1 MARKITFLQRIGYL
15 IEAAIVIPLGIFIK
29 YLPRPIAFAIGRGL
43 ARLIFRIDK
52 KNKYWAYENLKI
64 IFGEGTMSKQEQ
76 DALIKK
82 TYQFIVRGAI
92 EFLKIGFIT
101 PKNYE
106 KYAYYENYE
115 SYEKALKLGKGAII
129 VTAHMGNWE
138 YFGSIPAKLGVDLG
152 AVINRQFNPYTDD
165 WLRRI
170 REKQGKI
177 KCFYNSIPDLAKISR
192 HLKAGGTIAML
203 LDQTYYFKP
212 IFVPFFGRTAAT
224 ADGPAKLHLKYGAPL
239 IIAMS
244 IMQPDGRYKM
254 MFEEPK
260 IFEKS
265 GDPEADH
272 KKIMTWIN
280 SRYEEYIRQYPE
292 QWFSLLHP
300 RWERT
305 KAEDFEGLDVDPW

>member
-1 MARKITFLQRIGYL
+1 MARKISLLQRVGYL
-15 IEAAIVIPLGIFIK
+15 LEAAFVIPLGIFIK
-29 YLPRPIAFAIGRGL
+29 YLPRPLAFGLGRGL
-43 ARLIFRIDK
+43 AWLIFKLDK
-52 KNKYWAYENLKI
+52 KNKRWAYENLDI
-64 IFGEGTMSKQEQ
+64 IFGEGSLSRKEQ
-76 DALIKK
+76 DTLIFK
-82 TYQFIVRGAI
+82 TYNFIMRGAI

-101 PKNYE
+101 AKNYE
-106 KYAYYENYE
+106 KYAYFENYQA
-115 SYEKALKLGKGAII
+115 YEKALELGHGAII

-170 REKQGKI
+170 RQHQGRI
-177 KCFYNSIPDLAKISR
+177 KCFYNNVRDLAGISR

-224 ADGPAKLHLKYGAPL
+224 ADGPARLHLKYGAPL
-239 IIAMS
+239 VVAMS
-244 IMQPDGRYKM
+244 ILQPDGRYRM
-254 MFEEPK
+254 VFEEPRV
-260 IFEKS
+260 FEAT
-265 GDPEADH
+265 DNPEEDH

-280 SRYEEYIRQYPE
+280 SRYEYYIRQYPE

-305 KAEDFEGLDVDPW
+305 RPEDFEGLDVDPY